1 MFWTEF
7 WKMESDANLIIFIFC
22 GDQLMADAFIAC
34 VVNKT
39 KDEEI
44 GDRKV
49 SPIYKKKTLS
59 QVIKLK
65 IQIIYL
71 FF

>member
-7 WKMESDANLIIFIFC
+7 WKMKSDANLIIFIFC

-49 SPIYKKKTLS
+49 SPIYKKKP
-59 QVIKLK
+59 
-65 IQIIYL
+65 
-71 FF
+71 

>member
-7 WKMESDANLIIFIFC
+7 WKMKSDANLIIFICC

-39 KDEEI
+39 EDEEI
-44 GDRKV
+44 GDRKEKEEGSGEANAGAEV
-49 SPIYKKKTLS
+49 CRRR
-59 QVIKLK
+59 
-65 IQIIYL
+65 
-71 FF
+71 

>member
-7 WKMESDANLIIFIFC
+7 WKMKSDANLIIFIRC

-34 VVNKT
+34 VVKKT
-39 KDEEI
+39 EDEEI

-49 SPIYKKKTLS
+49 SPILKPLKLGLF
-59 QVIKLK
+59 KLK
-65 IQIIYL
+65 IQIVYL

>member
-7 WKMESDANLIIFIFC
+7 WKMKSDANLIIFICC

-34 VVNKT
+34 VVKKT
-39 KDEEI
+39 EDEEI

-49 SPIYKKKTLS
+49 SPI
-59 QVIKLK
+59 
-65 IQIIYL
+65 
-71 FF
+71 

>member
-7 WKMESDANLIIFIFC
+7 WKMKSDANLIIFICC

-39 KDEEI
+39 EDEEI

-49 SPIYKKKTLS
+49 SPIKIPLKLGLF
-59 QVIKLK
+59 KLK
-65 IQIIYL
+65 IQIVYL

>member
-7 WKMESDANLIIFIFC
+7 WKMKSDANLIIFIFC

-49 SPIYKKKTLS
+49 SPIYKKNLES
-59 QVIKLK
+59 GH
-65 IQIIYL
+65 
-71 FF
+71 